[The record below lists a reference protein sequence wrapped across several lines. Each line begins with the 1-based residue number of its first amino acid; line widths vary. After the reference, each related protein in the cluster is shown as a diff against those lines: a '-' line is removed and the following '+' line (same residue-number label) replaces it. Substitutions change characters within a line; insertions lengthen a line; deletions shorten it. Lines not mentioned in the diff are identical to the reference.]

1 MLEALSTLR
10 RAKTSRCSSW
20 DRSGRNDDSWC
31 IAAGSTCVLADIK
44 GPGCIT
50 HIWMTQ
56 NKNYRECLVKITF
69 DNASAPS
76 VLVPLGDFFGLG
88 NGFVNS
94 YQSLLF
100 SASTNK
106 HSVLNGGCAL
116 DCYAP
121 MPFRERALVELV
133 NESDVNHIQYFYID
147 YETYESVQDDNMGY
161 FHAEFRRANPF
172 GGWGHE
178 IAVNT
183 PECNIANKER
193 LAWDNNYVI
202 LETKGRGHYIG
213 CNISVTNLQ
222 GNWWGEGDDMI
233 WVDGYKWPP
242 DLHGTGSEDYLSQAW
257 GMQPN
262 AFLRNGSSIFEQ
274 NTMKGSSLIP
284 GENGGYQTS
293 YVHHLENPVHFTKEI
308 KVTIEHGHGNHLR
321 NEMSSVAYW
330 YADRPCAACPVP
342 PLIKRL
348 PILRDE
354 DGGWTIDA
362 NRQTDS
368 REIVLNDE
376 MKLLKA
382 QWASNEC
389 NPRKL
394 EEEFEPVSLSGWEW
408 AGPFSVNASPD
419 LAPDLVSAFKPEDGL
434 AENERSASEPGLWK
448 PCGEIKKG
456 LIDFARW
463 IDCTSKQC
471 ICYAR
476 LKVESK
482 GNAAVPMALRLDYFA
497 RLWINGQEINLNRV
511 DMAPPSAPI
520 HFTAT
525 LKEGE
530 NEVLIKVHPGSL
542 GHAFILN
549 VGKTR

>member
-1 MLEALSTLR
+1 MLETLSTLR

-20 DRSGRNDDSWC
+20 DRSGRNEDVWR
-31 IAAGSTCVLADIK
+31 IGAGATCVLADIK
-44 GPGCIT
+44 GPGRIT

-88 NGFVNS
+88 NGLVNS

-100 SASTNK
+100 SASANTNN
-106 HSVLNGGCAL
+106 VFNAGCAL
-116 DCYAP
+116 NCYAP
-121 MPFRERALVELV
+121 MPFRERAVVELV
-133 NESDVNHIQYFYID
+133 NESDADHNQYFYID
-147 YETYESVQDDNMGY
+147 YETYESVPGDDMGY
-161 FHAEFRRANPF
+161 FHAEFRRQNPF

-178 IAVNT
+178 IPVNT
-183 PECNIANKER
+183 PESNIANKER

-202 LETKGRGHYIG
+202 LETMGRGHYIG

-222 GNWWGEGDDMI
+222 GTWWGEGDDMI

-242 DLHGTGSEDYLSQAW
+242 DLHGTGSEDYLNQAW

-274 NTMKGSSLIP
+274 NTRKGSSFIP
-284 GENGGYQTS
+284 GDNGGYQTS

-342 PLIKRL
+342 PLVKRL

-354 DGGWTIDA
+354 DGAWTTDA
-362 NRQTDS
+362 KRQTCS

-376 MKLLKA
+376 MKSLKT
-382 QWASNEC
+382 QWESNAC

-408 AGPFSVNASPD
+408 AGPFSVKTS
-419 LAPDLVSAFKPEDGL
+419 LEIAPDLDTVFRPEEGL
-434 AENERSASEPGLWK
+434 AENGRAASEPGLWK
-448 PCGEIKKG
+448 PCGEMKEG

-463 IDCTSKQC
+463 NGCTFKPC

-476 LKVESK
+476 LKLQGK
-482 GNAAVPMALRLDYFA
+482 GNAAVPMGLQLDYFA
-497 RLWINGQEINLNRV
+497 RLWINGKEINLKRV
-511 DMAPPSAPI
+511 DGAPTAPI
-520 HFTAT
+520 RFTAT
-525 LKEGE
+525 LKDGE
-530 NEVLIKVHPGSL
+530 NEVLVKVHPGAT
-542 GHAFILN
+542 GHAFVLS